1 MRPSLNLALL
11 FPLVALVATLLGA
24 CSGPLVT
31 YKFPQRKYQPAR
43 YAQDAASDSGLLWGE
58 TTSNVFEDARSRGL
72 GDVVIVSIE
81 EAADANG
88 GASTKTSRKSNVE
101 GGINNF
107 MGAVEKFAK
116 KHPNLD
122 TSAMVKAMFSS
133 SFEGDGETKRQGS
146 LNATIPCQVKQVMP
160 NGDLF
165 IEGTK
170 AIQINAEETHLYL
183 SGVVRPFDIDM
194 ANTVSSGR
202 ILDARIDFSGR
213 GVVSDKQRPGL
224 LHRGLDH
231 VFPF

>member
-1 MRPSLNLALL
+1 MNLRLW
-11 FPLVALVATLLGA
+11 FPLLALVAVALGA
-24 CSGPLVT
+24 CSGPLTT
-31 YKFPQRKYQPAR
+31 YKFPAR
-43 YAQDAASDSGLLWGE
+43 QYTPGRYGGDAAGDSGLLWGE
-58 TTSNVFEDARSRGL
+58 HTANVLEDARSRGL
-72 GDVVIVSIE
+72 GDLVIVSIE
-81 EAADANG
+81 ESADAVEN
-88 GASTKTSRKSNVE
+88 ASTKTSRKSSIN

-107 MGAVEKFAK
+107 LGLMERFAK
-116 KHPNLD
+116 KHPNID
-122 TSAMVKAMFSS
+122 ASALANAMFES
-133 SFEGDGETKRQGS
+133 SFEGNGETKRQGA
-146 LNATIPCQVKQVMP
+146 LTAMIPCQVKQVLP

-194 ANTVSSGR
+194 ANTVASGR

-224 LHRGLDH
+224 IHRGLDH